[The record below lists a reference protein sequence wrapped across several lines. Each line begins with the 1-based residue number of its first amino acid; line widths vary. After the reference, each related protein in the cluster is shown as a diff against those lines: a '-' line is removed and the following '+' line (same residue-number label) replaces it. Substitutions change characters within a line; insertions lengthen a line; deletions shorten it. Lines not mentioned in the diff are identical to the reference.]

1 MTFAPMKISL
11 CQTLHLEVKSWL
23 FYIYIQSTLDLVE
36 LSVVLH
42 LITFEKKAQRSI
54 NFSLSRR
61 SFVLLWLCACCCLIF
76 THFQIHPGVFLTMF
90 RIKVIGLLT
99 HIEGKKCFLSKN
111 SNSLFGPFGTNGR
124 APLVWPTVVLKWTN
138 FRMPSWANFYPKIN
152 QLQIEP
158 C

>member
-36 LSVVLH
+36 MSVVLH

-61 SFVLLWLCACCCLIF
+61 SFALLWLCACCCLIF

-99 HIEGKKCFLSKN
+99 HIEGKKCFLSKKFKFPFWSFWHKWSGSISLTN
-111 SNSLFGPFGTNGR
+111 SC
-124 APLVWPTVVLKWTN
+124 AK
-138 FRMPSWANFYPKIN
+138 MN
-152 QLQIEP
+152 QFSNAKLSQLLS
-158 C
+158 